1 MDFNVEQLWPLLL
14 AALLVV
20 AVFGAIAIFS
30 DSSNLNGIKN
40 KPVGDGQHGTARW
53 ATDKEIQETF
63 LHVSFTPH
71 LWRQGKCLPEKQG
84 LVVGSIPRKKCTTA
98 LVDTG
103 DVHCLMIGAS
113 GVGKTAYFLYPSLE
127 YAFASGVSLLATDT
141 KGDVVRNYGTIAK
154 EKYGYRVAV
163 IDLRNPT
170 KSDGFN
176 MLSLI
181 SKYADLYQSDPTN
194 LQAKAKMEKYAKICA
209 KTIIQAGGSGDH
221 GQNAYFYDSVEGLL
235 ASTIMLVAEFC
246 SPEKRHIVSV
256 YKLIQELL
264 APSRTKGKN
273 QFQMLMEKLPPEHK
287 ARWMAGAAL
296 NTGEQAMMSVLST
309 AMSRLNAFLD
319 TELEQL
325 ICFDSAVDAERFV
338 TQKTALF
345 ITMPEEDPTAYFLVS
360 LIIQQLYRELMTVA
374 DEHGG
379 KLPRRCVFYCDELG
393 TIPKIEGIEMMFSAA
408 RSRGLMI
415 VAIVQGLIQLERNY
429 GKEGAQIIR
438 DNCQLTIFG
447 GFAPGS
453 ETANTL
459 SADLGEQT
467 VLSGT
472 VSKGKD
478 SNSRSLQM
486 MGRRLMTPDE
496 LKAMPRGSFITMRTG
511 MHPMKTRFQ
520 LFLKWGITF
529 GEPYTLQ
536 EHTARRVEYAGKE
549 ELVKAILERYSSRQA
564 ESEQEASPSGRET
577 ESKRLGGYENIR
589 RPRTD

>member
-1 MDFNVEQLWPLLL
+1 MRRKSHVRFRAGENLEIISKSYLLL
-14 AALLVV
+14 
-20 AVFGAIAIFS
+20 F
-30 DSSNLNGIKN
+30 
-40 KPVGDGQHGTARW
+40 
-53 ATDKEIQETF
+53 
-63 LHVSFTPH
+63 
-71 LWRQGKCLPEKQG
+71 
-84 LVVGSIPRKKCTTA
+84 
-98 LVDTG
+98 
-103 DVHCLMIGAS
+103 
-113 GVGKTAYFLYPSLE
+113 
-127 YAFASGVSLLATDT
+127 
-141 KGDVVRNYGTIAK
+141 
-154 EKYGYRVAV
+154 
-163 IDLRNPT
+163 
-170 KSDGFN
+170 
-176 MLSLI
+176 
-181 SKYADLYQSDPTN
+181 
-194 LQAKAKMEKYAKICA
+194 
-209 KTIIQAGGSGDH
+209 
-221 GQNAYFYDSVEGLL
+221 
-235 ASTIMLVAEFC
+235 
-246 SPEKRHIVSV
+246 
-256 YKLIQELL
+256 
-264 APSRTKGKN
+264 
-273 QFQMLMEKLPPEHK
+273 
-287 ARWMAGAAL
+287 
-296 NTGEQAMMSVLST
+296 
-309 AMSRLNAFLD
+309 
-319 TELEQL
+319 
-325 ICFDSAVDAERFV
+325 
-338 TQKTALF
+338 
-345 ITMPEEDPTAYFLVS
+345 
-360 LIIQQLYRELMTVA
+360 
-374 DEHGG
+374 
-379 KLPRRCVFYCDELG
+379 
-393 TIPKIEGIEMMFSAA
+393 PKIEGIEMMFSAA